1 MLTTEERQIEFVELV
16 KEMRAAQ
23 KEFLKSK
30 SQTVLEDARFYERQ
44 VDRALRRME
53 RSKKL
58 QREFFG
64 A

>member
-30 SQTVLEDARFYERQ
+30 SQTVLEDARFYYA
-44 VDRALRRME
+44 VDVFLV
-53 RSKKL
+53 SFYL
-58 QREFFG
+58 FG
-64 A
+64 C